1 MGLGL
6 SRSSIDALG
15 RRIAKEA
22 APSATDLA
30 TLAALQ
36 REYASALDAVGEVLR
51 REFGTPPRFAR
62 TALAITPRVKTPTTL
77 IDKLRRGT
85 SLSTAQDIVG
95 LRIVGAMNL
104 KEQDA
109 FTATLLELLPDSKV
123 FDRRRKPTYGYRAV
137 HVVARYSGVPVEIQI
152 RTRFQQAWAEATER
166 LADAWG
172 RGIRYGLPPDGRDAA
187 EVAGRSEALVKWEE
201 AADHIARLEQE
212 TMRLTDV
219 LSDRI
224 FAAVQADPGLKPQD
238 VAARLLSEDPS
249 LTAGINAAAVAMRTA
264 LREGGVEIASLMAT
278 TMERVDAERLSLES
292 DP

>member
-15 RRIAKEA
+15 RRVAKA
-22 APSATDLA
+22 ATPSATDLA

-36 REYASALDAVGEVLR
+36 REYAGALDAVGEVLR

-62 TALAITPRVKTPTTL
+62 TPLAVTPRVKTPTTL

-85 SLSTAQDIVG
+85 SLSTVQDVVG
-95 LRIVGAMNL
+95 LRIVGELNL

-109 FTATLLELLPDSKV
+109 FTTRLLELLPDSKV
-123 FDRRRKPTYGYRAV
+123 VDRRRKPMYGYRAV

-172 RGIRYGLPPDGRDAA
+172 RGIRYGLPPEGRDAA
-187 EVAGRSEALVKWEE
+187 EVASRSEALVKWEQ
-201 AADHIARLEQE
+201 AADHIARLELE

-219 LSDRI
+219 LSDRVL
-224 FAAVQADPGLKPQD
+224 AVGRSDPGAKPQD
-238 VAARLLSEDPS
+238 VAARLLSEDAS
-249 LTAGINAAAVAMRTA
+249 LTSGIQAAAGAMGTA
-264 LREGGVEIASLMAT
+264 LREGGLELATLMVV
-278 TMERVDAERLSLES
+278 TMEQVDAERRSLES
-292 DP
+292 GQ